1 MAIADIRQRPGVLL
15 GAAILLHVVLI
26 SAQVNTASGLPI
38 LQVVTFGSFS
48 EAAARAR
55 WRSIGG
61 VRGMWS
67 GYVALQQVQEENTA
81 LKHEL
86 QTLQVRLQQERAEAQ
101 RTDNLRQLLE
111 LRERAQLDTVAAE
124 VIAGAASPD
133 FRTVTIDKGSSDG
146 LATDMAVISPAGV
159 VGRVILPSRRASKVQ
174 LLIDRNAAAGA
185 LIERTRVQGVVIGVG
200 DGMLRMQYV
209 PGTADVKTGD
219 LVVTSGIDGIY
230 PKGFVIGTI
239 DHADRGVG
247 AYHEII
253 VRPAVD
259 FSRLEEVLIV
269 RTPPASRA
277 RDRGAEVR
285 SAVAL
290 AAILIAIA
298 RADDAVASWCFGS
311 GTAIDLVLIVVVY
324 VAIKSGPS
332 TGLLAGTVAG
342 LIQDALSSGILG
354 IGGLA
359 KTMVGFLSGVL
370 GHAVHRDRAAAEVP
384 AAADGHGPA
393 RGDFHGA
400 VHAAEPAAVSGAVP
414 VDRGAGLRKCLR
426 RRGGVSDD

>member
-1 MAIADIRQRPGVLL
+1 VAIADIKQRPGLVL
-15 GAAILLHVVLI
+15 GGAILLHVILI
-26 SAQVNTASGLPI
+26 SAQVNTASGLPV

-48 EAAARAR
+48 EVQRGTMAV
-55 WRSIGG
+55 ING
-61 VRGMWS
+61 VRGLWS
-67 GYVALQQVQEENTA
+67 GYIALQQVQEENNA

-86 QTLQVRLQQERAEAQ
+86 QTLQVTLQQERAEAQ

-133 FRTVTIDKGSSDG
+133 FRTVTIDKGSSDH

-185 LIERTRVQGVVIGVG
+185 LIERTRVQGVVVGIG

-247 AYHEII
+247 AYHEIVI
-253 VRPAVD
+253 RPAVD

-269 RTPPASRA
+269 RTPPAST
-277 RDRGAEVR
+277 
-285 SAVAL
+285 
-290 AAILIAIA
+290 
-298 RADDAVASWCFGS
+298 
-311 GTAIDLVLIVVVY
+311 TAM
-324 VAIKSGPS
+324 S
-332 TGLLAGTVAG
+332 
-342 LIQDALSSGILG
+342 
-354 IGGLA
+354 
-359 KTMVGFLSGVL
+359 
-370 GHAVHRDRAAAEVP
+370 E
-384 AAADGHGPA
+384 
-393 RGDFHGA
+393 
-400 VHAAEPAAVSGAVP
+400 EPA
-414 VDRGAGLRKCLR
+414 K
-426 RRGGVSDD
+426 